1 MKQFYLVALLILSF
15 SFSFATPITA
25 TQNNAVWRANSTWDK
40 NRVPQ
45 DGDTI
50 VIPSGKT
57 VIINTWETLNNV
69 YVKVYGN
76 LKFQNLFSG
85 LQLNSLSSISV
96 FNGASIQATLDY
108 LQYILIGNNTVF
120 YAGKILGPQT
130 ANSTTGNGFASFSPL
145 PVKFVGF
152 TVYLKNSN
160 ALIQWSTAEEI
171 NAYMYEVEK
180 SIDGTNWNTVAYV
193 AAAGNSVELN
203 NYSFTDKNVNA
214 KVVYYRIKEVDND
227 GTKSYTAIRSVKAEQ
242 ALFSDIK
249 IASVQN
255 KVLLQF
261 SQEIKGNVLVRFVSL
276 SGQVVDQ
283 QTIANPVGQV
293 VLSSRFTGNYIISV
307 SNGQDVNTAKQVI
320 L

>member
-1 MKQFYLVALLILSF
+1 MKQFYLIAFSILSF
-15 SFSFATPITA
+15 IFSYATPITA
-25 TQNNAVWRANSTWDK
+25 TQNNAVWRTNNTWDK

-45 DGDTI
+45 NGDTI

-57 VIINTWETLNNV
+57 VIVNSWETLNNV
-69 YVKVYGN
+69 YVKVYGT
-76 LKFQNLFSG
+76 LKFQNLLSG

-108 LQYILIGNNTVF
+108 LQYIFIGNAIVF
-120 YAGKILGPQT
+120 SNGKILGPQT

-152 TVYLKNSN
+152 TVSLKNSN
-160 ALIQWSTAEEI
+160 AFIQWSTAEEI
-171 NAYMYEVEK
+171 NANMYEVEK

-193 AAAGNSVELN
+193 AAAGNSLALN
-203 NYSFTDKNVNA
+203 NYSFTDKNVSA
-214 KVVYYRIKEVDND
+214 RVVYYRIKEVDND
-227 GTKSYTAIRSVKAEQ
+227 GSQSYTAIRSLRVEQ

-261 SQEIKGNVLVRFVSL
+261 SQEVKGNVLVRFVSL

-283 QTIANPVGQV
+283 QTITNPVGQI
-293 VLSSRFTGNYIISV
+293 VLSSRFTGNYIISI
-307 SNGQDVNTAKQVI
+307 SNGQDINAAKQVI